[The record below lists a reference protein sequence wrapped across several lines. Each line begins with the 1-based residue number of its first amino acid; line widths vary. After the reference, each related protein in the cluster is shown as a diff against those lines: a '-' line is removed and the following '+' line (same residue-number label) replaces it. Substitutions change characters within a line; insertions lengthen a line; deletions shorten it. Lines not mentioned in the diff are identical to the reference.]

1 MNSKVIQIFTDGS
14 CHTQY
19 KIGAWA
25 AMIVV
30 DNDKTFIKG
39 EEQDTTHNRMELLAV
54 INAIDFAKA
63 KYDPASFEVYTD
75 SQYVMRIR
83 ERMAKLTTN
92 NFITKKGNELQ
103 NTDLLKL
110 LIHQIET
117 LTIEFK
123 KVKAHQ
129 RQTDIAD
136 DPVNFNIE
144 VDNLVRQTLRKAVSL
159 LAVR

>member
-1 MNSKVIQIFTDGS
+1 MNTKVIQIFTDGS
-14 CHTQY
+14 CHTQH

-25 AMIVV
+25 TIILVGK
-30 DNDKTFIKG
+30 DKTVIKG
-39 EEQDTTHNRMELLAV
+39 EVQDTTHNRMELLAV

-103 NTDLLKL
+103 NADLLKL

-117 LTIEFK
+117 LAIEFK

-129 RQTDIAD
+129 RQTDATN

-144 VDNLVRQTLRKAVSL
+144 VDILVRQTLRKAVPVL
-159 LAVR
+159 TTR